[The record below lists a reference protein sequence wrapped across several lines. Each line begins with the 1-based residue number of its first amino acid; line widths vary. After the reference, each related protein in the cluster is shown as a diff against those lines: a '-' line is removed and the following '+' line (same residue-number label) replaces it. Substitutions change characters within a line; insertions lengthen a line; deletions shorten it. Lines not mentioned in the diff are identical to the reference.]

1 MTGRSISHYRILRR
15 LGAGGM
21 GEVYEAEDTDLH
33 RNVALKILPEDL
45 AAKPETLERF
55 KREARALATLNHPNI
70 ITIYSVEQV
79 DKTHFLTM
87 ELVEGRPLSDLIPKG
102 GFNVEKL

>member
-1 MTGRSISHYRILRR
+1 MMIGQSISHYRILCR

-33 RNVALKILPEDL
+33 RKAALKILPKNL

-55 KREARALATLNHPNI
+55 KREARALAALNHPL
-70 ITIYSVEQV
+70 
-79 DKTHFLTM
+79 DPFL
-87 ELVEGRPLSDLIPKG
+87 
-102 GFNVEKL
+102 